1 MDLPSF
7 LKKWIKEKHYLPEQV
22 FETEEIASLRTPD
35 YILMLFEGFS
45 VRLKAVSE
53 ELPLCVGQW
62 SRQLDSQ
69 GSSHFCKNLNSDILT
84 GKRTNHQPIQL
95 SWTSPQL
102 TLREAE
108 WGGGVIPLFTSLM
121 KDIIMEIKII
131 GTGTNFYSFLKMSVY
146 YVPSSILPELGRE
159 HDHFLP

>member
-7 LKKWIKEKHYLPEQV
+7 LKKRIKEKHYLPEQV

-45 VRLKAVSE
+45 ARLKAVSE

-62 SRQLDSQ
+62 SRQLHSQ
-69 GSSHFCKNLNSDILT
+69 GSSHFCRNLNSDILT

-95 SWTSPQL
+95 SWTSSQL

-108 WGGGVIPLFTSLM
+108 WGGGVIHITNERHYNGNKNHRDWHKFLFIPQNECLLCA
-121 KDIIMEIKII
+121 KQYFR
-131 GTGTNFYSFLKMSVY
+131 N
-146 YVPSSILPELGRE
+146 PELGRE